1 MVGQEGMDFRVMR
14 RRWTRHVEGRLH
26 CRPGRGQ
33 ETPAERNMKDKLK
46 VQVDGIELRQ
56 VGESVEWFAISF
68 FNGVNELDHF
78 VDR

>member
-14 RRWTRHVEGRLH
+14 RVWARHVEGRFH
-26 CRPGRGQ
+26 WEHGRGQ

>member
-1 MVGQEGMDFRVMR
+1 MVGQQGMEFRVMR
-14 RRWTRHVEGRLH
+14 RRWARHVEGRFH
-26 CRPGRGQ
+26 CRFRRGR
-33 ETPAERNMKDKLK
+33 ETPAERNVKDKLK
-46 VQVDGIELRQ
+46 VQVDGIEFRQ